1 MGVKSWLFYEE
12 LLDDTIITSVENNFG
27 IVFPSD
33 YKKCVEMYNGG
44 YPNPNCFDMDNGEQG
59 ILNDLLSFIDS
70 DLNIMMFYNFAEESS
85 IDGLVPFARDPFGNL
100 LCFDYRLNKTSPQ
113 VIFFDHEEAGEEAVI
128 PVCSTFTELL
138 DGLYSIK

>member
-1 MGVKSWLFYEE
+1 
-12 LLDDTIITSVENNFG
+12 
-27 IVFPSD
+27 
-33 YKKCVEMYNGG
+33 
-44 YPNPNCFDMDNGEQG
+44 MDNGEQG
-59 ILNDLLSFIDS
+59 ILNDLLSFTDS

-138 DGLYSIK
+138 DGLYSIE